1 MASLNKVILIGHMT
15 ADPELKQTPSGLSV
29 CSFSIGISRR
39 YTKAGEQAQSD
50 FINIVAWRQQA
61 EFICNYFKKGQLIA
75 IEGSIQ
81 TRRYQDK
88 DGNNRTAFEVI
99 ANNVSF
105 VGPKRDNEGSGYSAP
120 AAEASAP
127 QSFSNTDS
135 GDFTEIAS
143 DDDQPF

>member
-1 MASLNKVILIGHMT
+1 MNIAVLIGRLT
-15 ADPELKQTPSGLSV
+15 DNPELRHTNSNIAV
-29 CSFSIGISRR
+29 TRFSIAVDRR
-39 YTKAGEQAQSD
+39 FQRSGEERQAD

-105 VGPKRDNEGSGYSAP
+105 VGPKRDNDGSAGSFTP
-120 AAEASAP
+120 ASETAAP
-127 QSFSNTDS
+127 QSFSNSDS
-135 GDFTEIAS
+135 GDFAEIAA
-143 DDDQPF
+143 DDDLPF